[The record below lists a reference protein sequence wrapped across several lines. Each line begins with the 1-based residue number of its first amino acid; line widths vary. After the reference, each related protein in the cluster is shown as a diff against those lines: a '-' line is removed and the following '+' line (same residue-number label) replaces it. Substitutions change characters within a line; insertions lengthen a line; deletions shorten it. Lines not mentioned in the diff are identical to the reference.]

1 MKIGVNR
8 QRKQHGTGKFLTNIG
23 DCLTAHGHT
32 MCFVSRHGSYPDLD
46 ALFIWNGEKPSMRGL
61 VDHVN
66 RHQGQVVF
74 AEHGFINRDK
84 WQLDP
89 RGINANSSNR
99 MWQAFPDPTESEIAH
114 IESER
119 LQWRER
125 TKIGYEKPDNYILVA
140 LQTPTDVNLTV
151 HSPQFADQRTFIK
164 AVQTAASEVT
174 DTPLLF
180 RQHPKLARGRE
191 PALWTQLNTCKF
203 VITINSNTVHEALMA
218 QKDCIC
224 LGPQIYTGTIAQ
236 TPETGGV
243 VYNCDG
249 SVKKLKAAIVMAEA
263 RIKNELAK
271 NDPTRDMYL
280 LYVLDREWTLEEAT
294 RYENLERLL
303 QGKPKSLGCRAM
315 MHPDWPG
322 NS

>member
-8 QRKQHGTGKFLTNIG
+8 QRKQHGTGKFLTDIG
-23 DCLTAHGHT
+23 DCLIAQGHEFF
-32 MCFVSRHGSYPDLD
+32 FVDRRGPFPDLD
-46 ALFIWNGEKPSMRGL
+46 ALFIWNGEKPSMRNL
-61 VDHVN
+61 VDHVK
-66 RHQGQVVF
+66 RRQGQVVF

-89 RGINANSSNR
+89 WGINANSSNR
-99 MWQAFPDPTESEIAH
+99 MWQAFPDPTGDEIAY

-164 AVQTAASEVT
+164 AVKTAASEVT

-236 TPETGGV
+236 NPETGGV

-249 SVKKLKAAIVMAEA
+249 SVKKLKSAIAMAEA
-263 RIKNELAK
+263 RVERNLAK

-280 LYVLDREWTLEEAT
+280 LYVLDREWSLEDIKGVH
-294 RYENLERLL
+294 YLSRLL
-303 QGKPKSLGCRAM
+303 EGNPKPLGCRAT

-322 NS
+322 NA